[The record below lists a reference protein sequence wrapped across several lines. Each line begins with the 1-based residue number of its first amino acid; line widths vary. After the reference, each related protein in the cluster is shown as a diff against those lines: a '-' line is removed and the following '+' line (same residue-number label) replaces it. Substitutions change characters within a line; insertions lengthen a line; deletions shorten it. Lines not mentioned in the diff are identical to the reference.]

1 MQTFRTGLETS
12 SPRQAT
18 LVRRQVL
25 GRSKMLIDFFSQQVQ
40 YFCKIALKD
49 STSTIHKN
57 QQVFIVMNPI
67 DLNLENKC
75 LIVSAK
81 LASGRSEKSLD
92 QTPLAD
98 RAY

>member
-1 MQTFRTGLETS
+1 MHYFDAL
-12 SPRQAT
+12 
-18 LVRRQVL
+18 L
-25 GRSKMLIDFFSQQVQ
+25 SQQVQ

-75 LIVSAK
+75 LIVSA
-81 LASGRSEKSLD
+81 GRF
-92 QTPLAD
+92 
-98 RAY
+98 